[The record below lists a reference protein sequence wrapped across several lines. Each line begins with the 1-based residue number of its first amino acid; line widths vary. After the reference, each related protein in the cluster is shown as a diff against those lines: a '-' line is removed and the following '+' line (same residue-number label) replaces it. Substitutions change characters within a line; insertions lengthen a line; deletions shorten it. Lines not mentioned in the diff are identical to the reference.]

1 MGKKENRKAE
11 KKSLINLQEGMEI
24 IDCHSLFGRLGGWIC
39 PVKKDMLGKQTASVV
54 TAGGRIYVNEDLLL
68 SPEEWAYII
77 AHQRLHLAFG
87 HFDAAK
93 MPYGEEAGSSGK
105 VDIRLWN
112 MACDLYIM
120 GFLNDLKVGRCPVR
134 VLDHGR
140 TGGDEV
146 KIYQRLL
153 YPGDM
158 QEERHAADA
167 LMELIHMKGLE
178 SPIREWENGRNPYS
192 HTFSRALN
200 AAVLSVVEEAGEPEK
215 TGGCSAQTRMAV
227 EWFLSHYPL
236 LGGLAAGFSVVEDY
250 QVCQKLEIQVAAVD
264 VGKAVIYLN
273 PAASLE
279 QEERKFVL
287 AHEYLHAGLRHDSRG
302 RGRDPL
308 LWNIACDFVI
318 NGWLKEMEVGVM
330 PQSALYAKE
339 YEGLSAES
347 IYDSLLIDIRFAMK
361 QITFRGYGKGDV
373 LAGTD
378 GISLPGMGGRKTLS
392 PGLDVWLREALAQG
406 LEWHQKEDGRGYLP
420 MGLVEEIRALSM
432 PPIPW
437 DVKLAEW
444 FEEQFPPIQ
453 IHHSYARPSRRQSS
467 TPDIPRPGKVIREED
482 QWTATFG
489 VVLDT
494 SGSMDKELLG
504 KALGSIAGY
513 AEAREVSWVR
523 VVFCDA
529 EAYDAGYLAPGEIAG
544 RVEVTGRG
552 GTVLQPAIR
561 FLEEAKDFPPDSPI
575 LIITDG
581 MIEDYLGI
589 HREHAFLIP
598 RGSRLPFRPRGQ
610 IFYFE

>member
-24 IDCHSLFGRLGGWIC
+24 IDRHSLFGRLDGWIC
-39 PVKKDMLGKQTASVV
+39 PVKKDVLGKQTASVV

-68 SPEEWAYII
+68 SPEEWVYII

-93 MPYGEEAGSSGK
+93 MPYGEEAGPSGK

-134 VLDHGR
+134 IPEYGR

-158 QEERHAADA
+158 QEERYAADA

-178 SPIREWENGRNPYS
+178 SPIQDWENGRNPYS

-215 TGGCSAQTRMAV
+215 TGSCSAQTRMAV

-236 LGGLAAGFSVVEDY
+236 LGGLAAGFSVIEDY

-273 PAASLE
+273 PAAPLE

-318 NGWLKEMEVGVM
+318 NGWLKEMQVGVM
-330 PQSALYAKE
+330 PVSALYAKE

-347 IYDSLLIDIRFAMK
+347 IYDSLFMDIRSAMK

-373 LAGTD
+373 MTGTD
-378 GISLPGMGGRKTLS
+378 GNLLPGAGGRKALS

-406 LEWHQKEDGRGYLP
+406 LDWQIKQNGRGYLP
-420 MGLVEEIRALSM
+420 LGLVEEIRALSM

-444 FEEQFPPIQ
+444 FEEHFPPIQ
-453 IHHSYARPSRRQSS
+453 VHHSYARPSRRQSS

-494 SGSMDKELLG
+494 SGSMEKKLLG

-513 AEAREVSWVR
+513 AQAREVSWVR

-529 EAYDAGYLAPGEIAG
+529 QAYDAGYLAPGEIAG

-561 FLEEAKDFPPDSPI
+561 FLEEAKDFPPDAPI

-581 MIEDYLGI
+581 RIEDHLWI
-589 HREHAFLIP
+589 HREHAFLMP
-598 RGSRLPFRPRGQ
+598 QGSRLPFRTKGQ

>member
-1 MGKKENRKAE
+1 MGKKEKQKTE
-11 KKSLINLQEGMEI
+11 KKSLINLQEGIGM
-24 IDCHSLFGRLGGWIC
+24 IDRHSLFGRLGGWVC
-39 PVKKDMLGKQTASVV
+39 PVKKDALGKQTASVV
-54 TAGGRIYVNEDLLL
+54 TAEGRIYVNEDLLL
-68 SPEEWAYII
+68 SPEEWVYIL

-93 MPYGEEAGSSGK
+93 MPYGEEAGPSGK

-120 GFLNDLKVGRCPVR
+120 GFLSDLKVGRCPVR
-134 VLDHGR
+134 IPDHGR
-140 TGGDEV
+140 AGGDEER
-146 KIYQRLL
+146 IYQKLL
-153 YPGDM
+153 FPGDM
-158 QEERHAADA
+158 PEERQVAAA
-167 LMELIHMKGLE
+167 LMELLHMEGLE
-178 SPIREWENGRNPYS
+178 TPIRDWENGINPYS
-192 HTFSRALN
+192 RTFSRALN

-215 TGGCSAQTRMAV
+215 TGSTSAQIRMAV

-236 LGGLAAGFSVVEDY
+236 LGGLAAGFSIVEDY
-250 QVCQKLEIQVAAVD
+250 QLCRKLEIQVAAVD
-264 VGKAVIYLN
+264 VGNAVIYLN
-273 PAASLE
+273 PATPLE
-279 QEERKFVL
+279 PEERKFVL

-318 NGWLKEMEVGVM
+318 NGWLKEMQVGVM
-330 PQSALYAKE
+330 PVSALYAKE

-347 IYDSLLIDIRFAMK
+347 IYDSLFMDIRSAMK

-373 LAGTD
+373 MTGTD
-378 GISLPGMGGRKTLS
+378 GNLLPGAGGRKALS

-406 LEWHQKEDGRGYLP
+406 LDWQIKQNGRGYLP
-420 MGLVEEIRALSM
+420 LGLVEEIRALSM

-444 FEEQFPPIQ
+444 FEEHFPPIQ
-453 IHHSYARPSRRQSS
+453 VHHSYARPSRRQSS

-494 SGSMDKELLG
+494 SGSMEKKLLG

-513 AEAREVSWVR
+513 AQAREVSWVR

-529 EAYDAGYLAPGEIAG
+529 QAYDAGYLAPGEIAG

-561 FLEEAKDFPPDSPI
+561 FLEEAKDFPPDAPI

-581 MIEDYLGI
+581 RIENHLWI
-589 HREHAFLIP
+589 HREHAFLMP
-598 RGSRLPFRPRGQ
+598 QGSRLPFRTKGQ

>member
-39 PVKKDMLGKQTASVV
+39 PVKRDVLGKQTASVV

-68 SPEEWAYII
+68 SPEEWAYLI

-105 VDIRLWN
+105 VDICLWH

-120 GFLNDLKVGRCPVR
+120 GFLSDLKVGRCPVR
-134 VLDHGR
+134 IPEHGR
-140 TGGDEV
+140 TGGDEG

-158 QEERHAADA
+158 LEERHAADA

-178 SPIREWENGRNPYS
+178 SPIRDWENGINPYS
-192 HTFSRALN
+192 RTFSRALN
-200 AAVLSVVEEAGEPEK
+200 TAVLSVVEEAGGPEK
-215 TGGCSAQTRMAV
+215 TGSASVQTRMAV

-273 PAASLE
+273 PAAPLE
-279 QEERKFVL
+279 PEERKFVL

-347 IYDSLLIDIRFAMK
+347 IYDSLLTDIRFAMK

-378 GISLPGMGGRKTLS
+378 GNLLPGMGGRKTLS

-406 LEWHQKEDGRGYLP
+406 LDWHMKQDGRGFLP

-444 FEEQFPPIQ
+444 FEEHFPPVQ

-482 QWTATFG
+482 RWTVTFG

-494 SGSMDKELLG
+494 SGSMEKELLG

-581 MIEDYLGI
+581 MVEDYLGI

-598 RGSRLPFRPRGQ
+598 IGSRLPFRPRGQ